1 MYQVATQSFKFFVN
15 LQILQKGKLIRKCGG
30 AYKRPGTQGV
40 FPVLNG
46 AAGQAPPSPYPNRLQ
61 WEWLLSWRPEAPWRG
76 FVLQV
81 ATGPPQKPE
90 EAKEIV
96 CFTR

>member
-1 MYQVATQSFKFFVN
+1 
-15 LQILQKGKLIRKCGG
+15 
-30 AYKRPGTQGV
+30 
-40 FPVLNG
+40 
-46 AAGQAPPSPYPNRLQ
+46 YPNRFQ